1 MNTPLW
7 RNGLTLLTLVLACG
21 GDDGAQLTSTSTT
34 GPATEGMSSTSVGSS
49 DGSSATSQASSSSEA
64 STNEHTATETGCAF
78 LDCTTTDG
86 LPLECDIWE
95 NNCPDGYKCM
105 PWANDGG
112 SSWNAHKCS
121 PIDPNP
127 AKPGEPCTVEGNGVS
142 GVDNCEAGAMCWN
155 VEHET
160 LMGTCIGFCEGSSE
174 SFSCPEPY
182 TFCTISGNGVLILC
196 LPGCDPLKQDCDD
209 GDTCLWGGWSFICAL
224 DASGEQ
230 GQYGDPCE
238 YANVCD
244 PGLVCQNSEYVPG
257 CMTDGCCTPWCDLT
271 DPSCPGATQECLPW
285 IEQGQAPPEYDT
297 VGICG
302 VPQ

>member
-7 RNGLTLLTLVLACG
+7 RHGLTLLTLVFACG

-86 LPLECDIWE
+86 LPLECDIWQ

-112 SSWNAHKCS
+112 GSWNALKCS

-155 VEHET
+155 
-160 LMGTCIGFCEGSSE
+160 
-174 SFSCPEPY
+174 
-182 TFCTISGNGVLILC
+182 
-196 LPGCDPLKQDCDD
+196 
-209 GDTCLWGGWSFICAL
+209 
-224 DASGEQ
+224 
-230 GQYGDPCE
+230 
-238 YANVCD
+238 
-244 PGLVCQNSEYVPG
+244 EYVPG

-271 DPSCPGATQECLPW
+271 DPSCPGATQQCLPW
-285 IEQGQAPPEYDT
+285 LEQGQAPPEYDT

-302 VPQ
+302 VPL